1 MNSTIALTFG
11 ALRSVNLL
19 AASDLTGQMSKV
31 AGILN
36 TVAVVLVFFGLV
48 LAGVF
53 YMMGRTEYMKYGLVG
68 AAIGGLSW
76 PLTKF
81 LFESGS
87 GETINVELDHS
98 F

>member
-1 MNSTIALTFG
+1 MNSTISLFAG
-11 ALRSVNLL
+11 GLRAVNVL

-36 TVAVVLVFFGLV
+36 TIAVVLVFFGLV

-68 AAIGGLSW
+68 AAIGGLAW
-76 PLTKF
+76 PITKF
-81 LFESGS
+81 LFENGS